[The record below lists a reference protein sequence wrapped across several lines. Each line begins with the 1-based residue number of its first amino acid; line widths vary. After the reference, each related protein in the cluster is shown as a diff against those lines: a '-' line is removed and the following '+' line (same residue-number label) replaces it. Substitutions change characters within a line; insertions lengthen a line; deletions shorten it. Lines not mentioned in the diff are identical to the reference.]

1 MAYTE
6 KHRQGRDF
14 HQVTLMRIRAILAA
28 CVILLLWNWNVCS
41 AELPVAGIVKSVNGR
56 AVISRNGQS
65 LEAAA
70 GMKILRG
77 DIIQTSE
84 KASIGLIFDDDTV
97 VSMGPNSEM
106 AIDEYNFVPIEGRLS
121 FVVKFIHGTLTYISG
136 QISKLSPQSV
146 RLETPVATIGVRG
159 TQVFIKLGG

>member
-1 MAYTE
+1 
-6 KHRQGRDF
+6 
-14 HQVTLMRIRAILAA
+14 MRIRAILAA

-65 LEAAA
+65 LEAAD

-84 KASIGLIFDDDTV
+84 KASIGLIFDD
-97 VSMGPNSEM
+97 GYRC
-106 AIDEYNFVPIEGRLS
+106 IDGA
-121 FVVKFIHGTLTYISG
+121 K
-136 QISKLSPQSV
+136 Q
-146 RLETPVATIGVRG
+146 
-159 TQVFIKLGG
+159 